1 MSSDF
6 YREHAVALPEE
17 SGIACLYENAYLADA
32 YAIIL
37 PPDATRDPEV
47 IARFIGSN
55 PAPWVSKLM
64 SLRDF
69 LVSFWGLKTAKKLL
83 SSEQNNPAERVNI
96 FKIYQK
102 LHNEIILG
110 EDDKHLD
117 FRVSVPL
124 QTQIISEEEIRE
136 LIVTTV
142 VHCHN
147 LLGRSYINII
157 KPFHCKVVRS
167 SIRNAAKRGW
177 PLK

>member
-6 YREHAVALPEE
+6 YIEHAVALPEE
-17 SGIACLYENAYLADA
+17 SGITCLYENAYLADA
-32 YAIIL
+32 YAITL

-47 IARFIGSN
+47 IARFIASN
-55 PAPWVSKLM
+55 PAPWVNKLM

-69 LVSFWGLKTAKKLL
+69 IVSFWGLKTAKKLR
-83 SSEQNNPAERVNI
+83 SSEQDNPTERVNI

-117 FRVSVPL
+117 FRVSVL
-124 QTQIISEEEIRE
+124 LRTRTVSEEEICE
-136 LIVTTV
+136 LVVTTV

-147 LLGRSYINII
+147 LLGRGYINII
-157 KPFHCKVVRS
+157 KPFHRRVVRS

-177 PLK
+177 QFK